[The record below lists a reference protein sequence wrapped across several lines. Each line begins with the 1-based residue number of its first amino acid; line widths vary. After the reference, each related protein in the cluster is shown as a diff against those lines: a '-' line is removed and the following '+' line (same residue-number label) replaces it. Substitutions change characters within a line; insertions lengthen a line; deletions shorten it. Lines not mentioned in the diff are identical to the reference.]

1 MEQNKI
7 TVWEKMGDHP
17 KVWADY
23 DSSCGG
29 DTDNGKFFITSGKE
43 HIEVFRGSIIFEMP
57 DGTYIVTNT

>member
-23 DSSCGG
+23 DSSCGRCG
-29 DTDNGKFFITSGKE
+29 
-43 HIEVFRGSIIFEMP
+43 RY
-57 DGTYIVTNT
+57 TYIDMSPCVHSTLTYIRKFLAGEELPEE